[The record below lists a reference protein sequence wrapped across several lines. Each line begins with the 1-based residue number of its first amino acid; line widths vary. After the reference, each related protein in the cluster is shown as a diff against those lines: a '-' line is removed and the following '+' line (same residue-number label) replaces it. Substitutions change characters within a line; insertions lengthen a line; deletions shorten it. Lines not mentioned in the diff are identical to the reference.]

1 MRLCYDIGSAYKE
14 VIIMLKRKQPNRF
27 KIFYYSHPYFVI
39 FNILVIYNVILIAL
53 AALLMTYLMRGVTDE
68 SGYTMA
74 LNWSSYLRNLEYCA
88 VFTMNNGGIYNQAP
102 TSVIVM
108 KIILSILQM
117 ITFTGALIG
126 LATSILQS
134 MFNHRIHNVGKIK
147 IKHHYVILE
156 WSAVGPNLVRE
167 LSFMKGNKTV
177 VILSNRDRNEIQ
189 EEIDDLFLETGTD
202 KKHLNIFVKNGSPSS
217 RKALKEINIDKA
229 EAVAILG
236 ASSWLN
242 DADQNDSISFKI
254 LMSVVSLTKNANI
267 VIETDDQDV
276 TKNIH
281 DLMEASS
288 ELKNARI
295 SIFSRNTIVGHVLAK
310 TAINADYPDLYYSLL
325 SFRNGSFYAI
335 DSPMSVEEALNRY
348 SNCLPAFRYQ
358 SANEKE
364 YLFIN
369 AEKENYIHAS
379 LFSKKRM
386 ATAPFKKS
394 LNKASFTL
402 YVLGQNDR
410 SKAIQK
416 AVSKHNEL
424 KEGNVNLKIL
434 PGDSDITALLEDIS
448 KAKGKKKILI
458 LSDNN
463 ANEENIDN
471 NVFLALIKIKANKE
485 LSKDIEVFAEI
496 FESSNRF
503 ALEALNISG
512 VIIANQMVAVYMT
525 QLLCHREAHKL
536 YEDLLMPDCNSNLTF
551 EIRQAKEL
559 LDIKDGQ
566 LEFNSR
572 GDFITALYAAS
583 KKEYLPIGFIGEK
596 KKIGLTDAVT
606 NVVSGAINATSSVL
620 TNITNVLTLSDTPED
635 VSVDFTDV
643 MFLNNNINKKD
654 KIIIRP
660 DTTMIVVHQ
669 K

>member
-1 MRLCYDIGSAYKE
+1 
-14 VIIMLKRKQPNRF
+14 MLRRKQPNRF

-39 FNILVIYNVILIAL
+39 FNLLIIYNIVLIVL
-53 AALLMTYLMRGVTDE
+53 AALVMTYLMRGIADE
-68 SGYTMA
+68 TGYTMA
-74 LNWSSYLRNLEYCA
+74 LNWDSYLRNLEYCA

-134 MFNHRIHNVGKIK
+134 MFDHRIHNLGKIK

-156 WSAVGPNLVRE
+156 WSAVGPNLIRE
-167 LSFMKGNKTV
+167 LSFMKGDKTV
-177 VILSNRDRNEIQ
+177 VILSSRDREEIQ

-229 EAVAILG
+229 ESVAILG

-242 DADQNDSISFKI
+242 DAEQNDSISFKI

-281 DLMEASS
+281 DLMEASN
-288 ELKNARI
+288 ELKDARI

-325 SFRNGSFYAI
+325 SFRNGSFYAV
-335 DSPMSVEEALNRY
+335 DSPLSVEEALNKY

-358 SANEKE
+358 SSNEKE
-364 YLFIN
+364 YLFVN
-369 AEKENYIHAS
+369 AEKESNIRPS
-379 LFSKKRM
+379 LLTKKRN

-394 LNKASFTL
+394 IIKTPFTL
-402 YVLGQNDR
+402 YVLGKNDR
-410 SKAIQK
+410 SVAIQE
-416 AVSKHNEL
+416 AVSQHNAL
-424 KEGNVNLKIL
+424 HEGSVNLKIL
-434 PGDSDITALLEDIS
+434 PGDSDIYSLLEDIS
-448 KAKGKKKILI
+448 KAKGRKKILI

-536 YEDLLMPDCNSNLTF
+536 YEDLLMPDDNAKLTF

-559 LDIKDGQ
+559 LNIKNGQ

-572 GDFITALYAAS
+572 GDFISALYSSS

-596 KKIGLTDAVT
+596 KKLGLTDAVT
-606 NVVSGAINATSSVL
+606 NVVSGAINVTGTVL
-620 TNITNVLTLSDTPED
+620 NSITNALTLSDTPED
-635 VSVDFTDV
+635 VVVDFADV
-643 MFLNNNINKKD
+643 MFLNKNINKKE
-654 KIIIRP
+654 KIVIRS

>member
-1 MRLCYDIGSAYKE
+1 MFR
-14 VIIMLKRKQPNRF
+14 RKQPNRL

-39 FNILVIYNVILIAL
+39 FNILIVYNIILIAI
-53 AALLMTYLMRGVTDE
+53 AALVMTYLMRELMPFNGE
-68 SGYTMA
+68 
-74 LNWSSYLRNLEYCA
+74 SYLKNLEYCV
-88 VFTMNNGGIYNQAP
+88 VFTMNNGGIYNDAP
-102 TSVIVM
+102 VSVIVM

-134 MFNHRIHNVGKIK
+134 MFDKRIHNLGKIK

-156 WSAVGPNLVRE
+156 WSAVGPQLIRE
-167 LSFMKGNKTV
+167 LSFIRGNKTV
-177 VILSNRDRNEIQ
+177 VILSSRDRNEIQ

-202 KKHLNIFVKNGSPSS
+202 KKHLKIFVKNGSPSS

-229 EAVAILG
+229 ESIAILG

-242 DADQNDSISFKI
+242 ASEQNDSISFKI
-254 LMSVVSLTKNANI
+254 LMSVISLTKDANI
-267 VIETDDQDV
+267 VIETDDQGV

-281 DLMEASS
+281 DLMEASQ
-288 ELKNARI
+288 ELKDARI

-310 TAINADYPDLYYSLL
+310 TAINADYPNLYYSLL
-325 SFRNGSFYAI
+325 SFRNGSFYAV
-335 DSPMSVEEALNRY
+335 DKPLSVEEALNKY
-348 SNCLPAFRYQ
+348 SSCLPAFRYQ
-358 SANEKE
+358 SNNEKE
-364 YLFIN
+364 YLFVN
-369 AEKENYIHAS
+369 AEKESDIHTT
-379 LFSKKRM
+379 LLTKKRNV
-386 ATAPFKKS
+386 TAPFKKS
-394 LNKASFTL
+394 INKASFTL
-402 YVLGQNDR
+402 YVLGENDR
-410 SKAIQK
+410 SDAIMD
-416 AVSKHNEL
+416 AVSKHNAL
-424 KEGNVNLKIL
+424 KEGKVNLKIL
-434 PGDSDITALLEDIS
+434 PGDSDINALLEDIS
-448 KAKGKKKILI
+448 KQEGKKKILI

-463 ANEENIDN
+463 AKEENIDS

-485 LSKDIEVFAEI
+485 LSKDVEVFAEI

-536 YEDLLMPDCNSNLTF
+536 YEDLLMPDSNSNLTF

-572 GDFITALYAAS
+572 GDFISAVYSSS

-596 KKIGLTDAVT
+596 KRLGLTDAVT
-606 NVVSGAINATSSVL
+606 NVIGGAINVTGKVLSS
-620 TNITNVLTLSDTPED
+620 IGNVLTLSDTPED
-635 VSVDFTDV
+635 VAVDFTDV
-643 MFLNNNINKKD
+643 MFLNKNINKKD

>member
-1 MRLCYDIGSAYKE
+1 MFR
-14 VIIMLKRKQPNRF
+14 RKQPNRF
-27 KIFYYSHPYFVI
+27 KTFYYSHPYFVI
-39 FNILVIYNVILIAL
+39 FNVLIIYNLILIAL
-53 AALLMTYLMRGVTDE
+53 AALLMTYLMDGITDE
-68 SGYTMA
+68 NGFTMMI
-74 LNWSSYLRNLEYCA
+74 NFDSYMKNLEYCA

-102 TSVIVM
+102 TSVIIL

-134 MFNHRIHNVGKIK
+134 MFDHRIHNLGKIK

-167 LSFMKGNKTV
+167 LSFIRGNKTV
-177 VILSNRDRNEIQ
+177 VILSNLDRREIQ
-189 EEIDDLFLETGTD
+189 EEIDDLFLETGTS
-202 KKHLNIFVKNGSPSS
+202 KKHLKIFVKNGNPSS

-229 EAVAILG
+229 EAIAILG

-242 DADQNDSISFKI
+242 ASEQNDSISFKI
-254 LMSVVSLTKNANI
+254 LMSVISLTNNSNI
-267 VIETDDQDV
+267 VIETDDQEV

-288 ELKNARI
+288 ELKEARI

-310 TAINADYPDLYYSLL
+310 TAINADYPNLYYSLL

-335 DSPMSVEEALNRY
+335 DKPFSVEEALNKY
-348 SNCLPAFRYQ
+348 NSCLPAFRYECDG
-358 SANEKE
+358 NKD
-364 YLFIN
+364 YLFVN
-369 AEKENYIHAS
+369 AEKEEDIKKS
-379 LFSKKRM
+379 LFTKKRNV
-386 ATAPFKKS
+386 TAPFKKKIIKS
-394 LNKASFTL
+394 SFTL
-402 YVLGQNDR
+402 YVIGKNDR
-410 SKAIQK
+410 SEAIED
-416 AVSKHNEL
+416 AVSKHNAL
-424 KEGNVNLKIL
+424 KEGNVNLKVL
-434 PGDSDITALLEDIS
+434 PIDSDIDELLEDIS
-448 KAKGKKKILI
+448 KAQGKKKILI

-463 ANEENIDN
+463 ASEENIDS
-471 NVFLALIKIKANKE
+471 NVFLTLIKIKANKE

-496 FESSNRF
+496 FEPSNRF

-525 QLLCHREAHKL
+525 QLLCHAESHKL
-536 YEDLLMPDCNSNLTF
+536 YEDLLMPEGNSNLTF

-559 LDIKDGQ
+559 LDINANN

-572 GDFITALYAAS
+572 GDFISALYSAS

-596 KKIGLTDAVT
+596 KKMGLTDAVT
-606 NVVSGAINATSSVL
+606 NVVSGAINATGKVL
-620 TNITNVLTLSDTPED
+620 TSITNVLTLADTPED
-635 VSVDFTDV
+635 VSIDFTDV
-643 MFLNNNINKKD
+643 MFFNKNISKKE
-654 KIIIRP
+654 KIVIRP